1 MTQIK
6 LKIYKDK
13 LLPLSTN
20 GHLMHVSDEELFPDS
35 DTMHACMLALEEE
48 PVLNI
53 NQLTMNIFCSLSIT
67 LYLLLL
73 LQMLIV

>member
-13 LLPLSTN
+13 LLLLSAN
-20 GHLMHVSDEELFPDS
+20 RHSMHVSDEELILDS
-35 DTMHACMLALEEE
+35 DTMHACE
-48 PVLNI
+48 NI
-53 NQLTMNIFCSLSIT
+53 NQLTMNIFCSLSII
-67 LYLLLL
+67 LYLLSL